1 MLTGPRNSMLSSR
14 PSASIFNFFFDFL
27 IFLFFLH
34 FSFILINSFTFFVT
48 KVRTCTWPILRR
60 GTPVTESR
68 WINTKYL
75 DFEIAIVIGLEDV
88 LP

>member
-1 MLTGPRNSMLSSR
+1 MLSSR
-14 PSASIFNFFFDFL
+14 TSASIFNFFFDLFN
-27 IFLFFLH
+27 FLFFLY
-34 FSFILINSFTFFVT
+34 FSCFLINSFTSFVT
-48 KVRTCTWPILRR
+48 EVRTCTWPILRR